1 MPNIGAGA
9 LKIRDSSKVFFF
21 ELIFYLIQIKLK
33 SAKLVF
39 TPQMDYYRTLALEC
53 TGKQIAIDL
62 FAIGCK
68 NMDLLTLG

>member
-9 LKIRDSSKVFFF
+9 LKIRDSSKVFF
-21 ELIFYLIQIKLK
+21 ELINFLINLILK